1 MKDTISKIS
10 DLSRISVQNL
20 KKLINITRLVS
31 LIDAINNTEEDK
43 DTFVELPGF
52 GKLRVTKDMDF
63 YFIPDI
69 DLKKDIYSIKN
80 DPEFFLKKE
89 LKRLLDIDE
98 KELSN

>member
-43 DTFVELPGF
+43 DTMVDLPGF
-52 GKLRVTKDMDF
+52 GKLKVTNDLDF

-69 DLKKDIYSIKN
+69 DLKKDIYNIKN
-80 DPEFFLKKE
+80 DPEFFLKRE
-89 LKRLLDIDE
+89 LKKLLEIDE
-98 KELSN
+98 KELGN